1 MRMRLTDI
9 GGVTRRRASRMVL
22 FATLAWL
29 VASAAPVLGAETS
42 AGADGTAPA
51 AGGDMRSAGW
61 LGNITMRLEDEAM
74 SDVSMLPD
82 TPAALEREW
91 RSFDRHGSAIGA
103 LVNLGWVVLAACLA
117 LLAEKLVRRGVSVRI
132 RRILRARAE
141 GPTLAMLL
149 RLLLCD
155 VCGLGVFAVVFVY
168 SRHWLIDAGV
178 AVGLIILAVNVLIR
192 WRIAALVIGI
202 VLRPG
207 EPAARLIDLPDGEA
221 RRLAR
226 FLSAMILASV
236 TLVGFGRYYALM
248 DVDSGASHVLGLLVS
263 AIVCC
268 LYVLIVLRSRTA
280 TEALICGRRTGTI
293 VAALRAAIA
302 RAWLAIALTAIAA
315 LFLFF
320 VFGLSLGLLSYYY
333 GATQTLGVLFV
344 LLVLERLTERGWHDP
359 DSDADRRSVGMDR
372 LVALSMRRL
381 LIVLVLLAAVMEL
394 VWIWIEAIELPAAQ
408 AEQALH
414 AATVALVTLL
424 VAYVAWVLGRLAIDR
439 NLQEVSVGPK
449 LPGMDSDNE
458 AAPGSRLQTI
468 LPLLRAAFGIL
479 IAVIAAL
486 IVLSRLG
493 VNTAPLIAG
502 AGVFGLAVSFGSQSL
517 VRDIISGLFY
527 MGDDA
532 FRVGEYIDTGRLKG
546 TVETL
551 GIRSLKLR
559 HQNGPLHTIPYGQ
572 LGAVTNLSRDFA
584 TIKFNLRLEPGT
596 DIELVRKTIKQIGLA
611 MQDDPEMAAEVM
623 LPLKLQGIAEVV
635 DNAIVLRFKF
645 TSRPVKPSWVQREYL
660 KRIYQVFAEK
670 GISFASGT
678 LTLQTVAPPE
688 LLQPMPKPALAP
700 PAAVKVPVVEGTLVE
715 AAGAAAPIPLPAS
728 SRVA

>member
-1 MRMRLTDI
+1 MRLRLRDI
-9 GGVTRRRASRMVL
+9 GGATPRRASAMVRC
-22 FATLAWL
+22 AMLAWL
-29 VASAAPVLGAETS
+29 VALAAPALAAETS
-42 AGADGTAPA
+42 AGAGGTAPTA
-51 AGGDMRSAGW
+51 AGDVGSAGW
-61 LGNITMRLEDEAM
+61 LGDVVMRLEGEAM
-74 SDVSMLPD
+74 SDVSMLPE

-91 RSFDRHGSAIGA
+91 RSFDRNGSAIGA
-103 LVNLGWVVLAACLA
+103 LANLGWVVLAALLA
-117 LLAEKLVRRGVSVRI
+117 LLAEKLVRRSVSVRI
-132 RRILRARAE
+132 RRVLLVRAE

-155 VCGLGVFAVVFVY
+155 VCGIGVFAAVFVY
-168 SRHWLIDAGV
+168 SRHRLIDAGMP
-178 AVGLIILAVNVLIR
+178 VGLIILAVNVLIR
-192 WRIAALVIGI
+192 WRVASLVIGI

-226 FLSAMILASV
+226 FLSATILASIA
-236 TLVGFGRYYALM
+236 LVGFGRYYALM
-248 DVDSGASHVLGLLVS
+248 DVDSGASHILGLLVA
-263 AIVCC
+263 AIVCG
-268 LYVLIVLRSRTA
+268 LYVSIVFRARTA
-280 TEALICGRRTGTI
+280 TEALIRGRRTGTI

-333 GATQTLGVLFV
+333 GATQTVAVWFV
-344 LLVLERLTERGWHDP
+344 LLVLERLTERAWHDA
-359 DSDADRRSVGMDR
+359 DADRRPVGMDR

-381 LIVLVLLAAVMEL
+381 LRVLVLLAAMLAL
-394 VWIWIEAIELPAAQ
+394 VWIWIEAIELPAA
-408 AEQALH
+408 AAAQALR

-424 VAYVAWVLGRLAIDR
+424 VAYIAWVLGRLAIDR
-439 NLQEVSVGPK
+439 NLQEISVGPK
-449 LPGMDSDNE
+449 LPGMDTDNE

-479 IAVIAAL
+479 IAVIGAL
-486 IVLSRLG
+486 IVLSQLG

-517 VRDIISGLFY
+517 VRDVISGLFY
-527 MGDDA
+527 IWDDA

-596 DIELVRKTIKQIGLA
+596 DIELVRKTVKQIGLG

-623 LPLKLQGIAEVV
+623 LPIKLQGVAEVV

-645 TSRPVKPSWVQREYL
+645 TSRPVKPNWVQREYL

-670 GISFASGT
+670 GISFASGA
-678 LTLQTVAPPE
+678 LTLQTVAPPD
-688 LLQPMPKPALAP
+688 LPKPP
-700 PAAVKVPVVEGTLVE
+700 PTPAMARSAAFGVPVVEDTVVAA
-715 AAGAAAPIPLPAS
+715 AAGAAPVPLPG
-728 SRVA
+728 RLR